1 MTEVMGTMLDWLAML
16 LNELLASGGY
26 IGLAVVCFP
35 VLGLLVKALRSLVSK
50 KR

>member
-1 MTEVMGTMLDWLAML
+1 MIEVMRAMIDWLTMLLD
-16 LNELLASGGY
+16 ELLSSGGY

-35 VLGLLVKALRSLVSK
+35 VLALLVKAVRSLVSG